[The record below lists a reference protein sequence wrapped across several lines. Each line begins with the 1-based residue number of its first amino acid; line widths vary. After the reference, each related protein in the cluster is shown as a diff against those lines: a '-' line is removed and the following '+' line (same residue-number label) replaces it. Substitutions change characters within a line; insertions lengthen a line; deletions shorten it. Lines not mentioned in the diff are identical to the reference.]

1 MSIVYALD
9 DLILV
14 LSWNVNFVEQE
25 WDSVTQSGY
34 GIWKIGDESGSVMN
48 PGSFLNDE
56 RVGFASIDAV
66 INDLLEIVSSRSTIT
81 SEEVW

>member
-1 MSIVYALD
+1 MNMVYVLD

-14 LSWNVNFVEQE
+14 LSWNVNIVEQE
-25 WDSVTQSGY
+25 WDSVAQSGY

-48 PGSFLNDE
+48 PGSFLNSE
-56 RVGFASIDAV
+56 RVEFASIDAV

-81 SEEVW
+81 SEEV